1 MRKSGFNHEKQ
12 RWIEPPSK
20 KFELQNMKHNSK
32 NPVHRTTIYHMSVDQ
47 DLKMFGAA
55 LSACDRGK
63 QWPLALAVLEQM
75 EVEKVAPGQIACN
88 SVVPWRWRC
97 EPHGAH

>member
-1 MRKSGFNHEKQ
+1 
-12 RWIEPPSK
+12 
-20 KFELQNMKHNSK
+20 MKHYFQ

-63 QWPLALAVLEQM
+63 QWPLALAVLDQM
-75 EVEKVAPGQIACN
+75 EVEKVVPGQIACN
-88 SVVPWRWRC
+88 SVVPWRWSS
-97 EPHGAH
+97 ELKVTGKV